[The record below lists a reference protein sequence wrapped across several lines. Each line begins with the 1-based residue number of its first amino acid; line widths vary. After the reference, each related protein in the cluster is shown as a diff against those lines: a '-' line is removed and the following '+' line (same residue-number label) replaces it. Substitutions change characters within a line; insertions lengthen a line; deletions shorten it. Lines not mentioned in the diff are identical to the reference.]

1 MAKKP
6 FCKLI
11 TLGETCQ
18 SRTIPNPNFDL
29 QSEDFKI
36 NSLLNEILKKKS
48 NDKNIKPNLSKHL
61 LKKIRKHP
69 KKHTLKFPIIIQK
82 SSNNNVSCKENLFFE
97 DKEMNFSK
105 IKENSSFSD
114 MLKNE
119 NEEYLKNNCHRLNE
133 DCLGGDSESENG
145 NEFEEEEEIY
155 GLGEN
160 KRFFEE
166 NIADYHH
173 DDL

>member
-1 MAKKP
+1 M
-6 FCKLI
+6 
-11 TLGETCQ
+11 
-18 SRTIPNPNFDL
+18 

-48 NDKNIKPNLSKHL
+48 NNKNIKPALSKHL
-61 LKKIRKHP
+61 LKKIRKIP
-69 KKHTLKFPIIIQK
+69 KKHNLKFPIIIK
-82 SSNNNVSCKENLFFE
+82 KTSNNNLSCKENLFFE
-97 DKEMNFSK
+97 NKELNFSR
-105 IKENSSFSD
+105 IKENSSFSE

-119 NEEYLKNNCHRLNE
+119 NEVYNNGHRLNE

-145 NEFEEEEEIY
+145 NEFDEEEEIY
-155 GLGEN
+155 GLEEN